1 MGFSYDN
8 LSGEEKK
15 DEFSHDAF
23 DGVRPF
29 GSKKSGDPERMMND
43 NNASTTVSDGEVF
56 GNALNN
62 VPLVVQLERKRRNR
76 KIDLSKMHKKNI
88 LSRLNENRLEDPRT
102 SQEEMLRELN
112 EAFEREYYQ
121 HEWYFVDLIESGKV
135 PQGMSPEQYYDLIYN
150 KGLEKLEES
159 RRKLRSSESFLSAP
173 KTIKRFRAEAKW
185 SQEMADDLK
194 AYHGISDLSEEMS
207 NGLRTFR
214 EIPKLE
220 GRKVKE

>member
-1 MGFSYDN
+1 
-8 LSGEEKK
+8 
-15 DEFSHDAF
+15 
-23 DGVRPF
+23 
-29 GSKKSGDPERMMND
+29 
-43 NNASTTVSDGEVF
+43 
-56 GNALNN
+56 
-62 VPLVVQLERKRRNR
+62 
-76 KIDLSKMHKKNI
+76 
-88 LSRLNENRLEDPRT
+88 
-102 SQEEMLRELN
+102 MLRELN

-173 KTIKRFRAEAKW
+173 KTIERFRAEAKW